1 MFPIPAVVRMARLT
15 AILETLCK
23 KKEKRVSSSQL
34 ALLSGY
40 SAHTIRKDINYLGNP
55 GENGAG
61 YETKELLAFIRN
73 RLNLEKPVK
82 TIIVGLGKIGG
93 SLLHYSQFMSEGIE
107 IVAGF
112 DSSIN
117 RIEQMPS
124 AIPLYPSYEIET
136 IAQEKKAEL
145 GVIAVPQEFAQ
156 KTADRMVAGGI
167 KGILNFSN
175 ATINVP
181 DSVLLRTLHL
191 TEELMLLASMV
202 RHKHKETSKV
212 KEFSTS

>member
-1 MFPIPAVVRMARLT
+1 MIPTPAVARMARLT
-15 AILETLCK
+15 AILERVCEN
-23 KKEKRVSSSQL
+23 KEKRISSSQL
-34 ALLSGY
+34 AQLSGY
-40 SAHTIRKDINYLGNP
+40 PAHTIRKDISYLGNP

-61 YETKELLAFIRN
+61 YESKELLSFIRS

-93 SLLHYSQFMSEGIE
+93 SLLNYSQFISEGIE

-117 RIEQMPS
+117 LIEQIPTS
-124 AIPLYPSYEIET
+124 IPLFPSYEIET
-136 IAQEKKAEL
+136 VAQEKEAEL

-156 KTADRMVAGGI
+156 KTADRMVAGKI

-175 ATINVP
+175 ATIEVP

-202 RHKHKETSKV
+202 RNRESN
-212 KEFSTS
+212 E